1 MKDRRRSLALRVLL
15 ALAIAGA
22 AFGLRW
28 RAIGILPVDYDEG
41 WYLEAAQRIARV
53 LEAGDLGALSAA
65 PNNYR
70 PEHPQLA
77 KLVYGVA
84 ILPAD
89 DRTPTSRSSV
99 WGERPRMPEAQLL
112 AARTTAGVLGALA
125 AGLLAFLQPLAG
137 LLLAIHTY
145 TVKYTS
151 LVMLEAL
158 PAFTSLACV
167 VCYARARSTRAAGW
181 WAASS
186 ALLGLSAAAK
196 YMYGVIG
203 VAVLADWLL
212 ALRSEPGGWPARLRA
227 PLLWGFGSLVVF
239 YAAYPY
245 LWPDPLW
252 RLRESV
258 FFHADYSTSVHV
270 ASLAYPFWQPL
281 AWLTNYIPADVPA
294 ARPYL
299 FRVDPLVTLLALVG
313 FDRLW
318 RKQRV
323 YALWLALALLFLL
336 LWNTKWPHYVLLLT
350 APLCLAAAEGALR
363 LAALP
368 LRFRRRP
375 PAGA

>member
-1 MKDRRRSLALRVLL
+1 MSTARRSLALRALL
-15 ALAIAGA
+15 ALAVAGV

-28 RAIGILPVDYDEG
+28 RAIEILPVDYDEG

-53 LEAGDLGALSAA
+53 LEARDFGALTAVS
-65 PNNYR
+65 NNYR

-84 ILPAD
+84 ILPAH
-89 DRTPTSRSSV
+89 DRTPTTRSSV
-99 WGERPRMPEAQLL
+99 WGKRPQIPEAQLV
-112 AARTTAGVLGALA
+112 AARTSAALFGALA
-125 AGLLAFLQPLAG
+125 AGLLALLQPLAG

-158 PAFTSLACV
+158 PAFTSLAAV
-167 VCYARARSTRAAGW
+167 VCYVRGSETQRAGW

-186 ALLGLSAAAK
+186 ALLGLTAAAK
-196 YMYGVIG
+196 YMYAVIG
-203 VAVLADWLL
+203 VAILADWLL
-212 ALRSEPGGWPARLRA
+212 ALRREPASWPARLRA
-227 PLLWGFGSLVVF
+227 PLLWGIGSLLVF

-245 LWPDPLW
+245 LWPDPVW
-252 RLRESV
+252 RLRESI
-258 FFHADYSTSVHV
+258 FFHADYSTSVSV
-270 ASLAYPFWQPL
+270 TSMAYPFWQPL
-281 AWLTNYIPADVPA
+281 AWLTNYIPADVPQ

-299 FRVDPLVTLLALVG
+299 FRVDPLITLLALVG

-318 RKQRV
+318 RRQRV
-323 YALWLALALLFLL
+323 YALWLAIALVFLL

-368 LRFRRRP
+368 LRRWRRRP
-375 PAGA
+375 AGA

>member
-1 MKDRRRSLALRVLL
+1 MSASRRSFALRALL
-15 ALAIAGA
+15 ALAVAGA

-41 WYLEAAQRIARV
+41 WYVEAAQRIARV
-53 LEAGDLGALSAA
+53 LEAGDLGALTAIA
-65 PNNYR
+65 NNFR

-84 ILPAD
+84 LLPAD

-99 WGERPRMPEAQLL
+99 WGERPRMPEAQLV
-112 AARTTAGVLGALA
+112 AARTA
-125 AGLLAFLQPLAG
+125 AGLLGSLTAGLLALLHPLAG

-158 PAFTSLACV
+158 PALTSLAAV
-167 VCYARARSTRAAGW
+167 TCYARARATRAAGW
-181 WAASS
+181 WIAAS
-186 ALLGLSAAAK
+186 ALLGLTAAAK
-196 YMYGVIG
+196 YMYGIVG
-203 VAVLADWLL
+203 VAILADWLL
-212 ALRSEPGGWPARLRA
+212 ALRSEPTSWLARLRG
-227 PLLWGFGSLVVF
+227 PLLWGVGSLLVF

-245 LWPDPLW
+245 LWPDPIW

-258 FFHADYSTSVHV
+258 FFHTDYTTSVHV
-270 ASLAYPFWQPL
+270 TSQDFPFWQPL
-281 AWLTNYIPADVPA
+281 AWLTNYIPADVPE

-299 FRVDPLVTLLALVG
+299 FRIDPVVTLLALVG

-323 YALWLALALLFLL
+323 HALWLALALVFLL
-336 LWNTKWPHYVLLLT
+336 LWNTKWPHYVLILT
-350 APLCLAAAEGALR
+350 APLCLAAAEGAQR
-363 LAALP
+363 LLALP
-368 LRFRRRP
+368 LRLWRRL